1 MTLKMDSRDDRIG
14 RSVSL
19 GEMLGHPGVMPP
31 TDASQRG
38 WIREERGDD
47 GFDISRFHDR
57 LTSGLDHAMETS
69 VFEVLQVL
77 KTGMPVDDILGG
89 GIGLGKLSVIGGAH
103 EDVSNVLAHAVLRL
117 SEQCAVLYVPIRE
130 REEDAIARLIRA
142 EMGTKVPEDSEERQ
156 VEAIRATMRLKQCN
170 LGIFVEDN
178 MTMDLLTSW
187 LLGDQT
193 WNRAVLENIVVVI
206 DGLEMLDD
214 NRPVNAILRDLRNML
229 SPTAA
234 ILAGCFAA
242 EGREDDATFAETHCN
257 ADALVCVLHGDQADK
272 DDVKLIYRRVLS
284 WSSMR

>member
-1 MTLKMDSRDDRIG
+1 MTLKLDSRDDRIG
-14 RSVSL
+14 HSVSM
-19 GEMLGHPGVMPP
+19 GEIMGLPGVMPP

-103 EDVSNVLAHAVLRL
+103 EDVSNVLAHAVLCL
-117 SEQCAVLYVPIRE
+117 SEQCTVLYVPMRE
-130 REEDAIARLIRA
+130 REEDAVARLIRA
-142 EMGTKVPEDSEERQ
+142 EMDDKVSEDPEERQ
-156 VEAIRATMRLKQCN
+156 VEAIRATMRLKQRN

-193 WNRAVLENIVVVI
+193 WNRAVLKDVVAVI

-234 ILAGCFAA
+234 ILAGCFAV

-257 ADALVCVLHGDQADK
+257 ADALARMSADGMEPSCA
-272 DDVKLIYRRVLS
+272 RVFG
-284 WSSMR
+284 